1 MEKEKSGISREIV
14 SIVKSCLLGL
24 VVTLIGT
31 VVLAVVLKFADIPS
45 KVVSYINDI
54 IKALSIFFVVLV
66 LKKSTDEK
74 LLVRAVIAGAV
85 YGLLSFVI
93 FSILN
98 GGFHFSLSILFDLIF
113 AVVVAIVASI
123 IFKLTSKKIA

>member
-1 MEKEKSGISREIV
+1 MEKVKSGVSREIV

-31 VVLAVVLKFADIPS
+31 VILAVILKFADIPS

-54 IKALSIFFVVLV
+54 IKALSIFFVVFM

-74 LLVRAVIAGAV
+74 LLLRAVIAGAV

-98 GGFHFSLSILFDLIF
+98 GGFSFSVSILFDLIF
-113 AVVVAIVASI
+113 AIVVAVVATI
-123 IFKLTSKKIA
+123 IFKLTSKKAA

>member
-1 MEKEKSGISREIV
+1 MEKVKSGVSREIV

-31 VVLAVVLKFADIPS
+31 VILAVILKFADIPS

-54 IKALSIFFVVLV
+54 IKALSIFFVVFM

-74 LLVRAVIAGAV
+74 LLFRAVIAGAV

-98 GGFHFSLSILFDLIF
+98 GGFSFSVSILFDLIF
-113 AVVVAIVASI
+113 AIVVAVVATI
-123 IFKLTSKKIA
+123 IFKLTSKKAA

>member
-66 LKKSTDEK
+66 LKKSTNEK

-98 GGFHFSLSILFDLIF
+98 GGFHFSLSILFDLNF

-123 IFKLTSKKIA
+123 IFKLTSKKTA

>member
-31 VVLAVVLKFADIPS
+31 VVLAVVLKFADIPG
-45 KVVSYINDI
+45 KAVSYINDV
-54 IKALSIFFVVLV
+54 IKALSLFMSVHI
-66 LKKSTDEK
+66 LKKSSTEK
-74 LLVRAVIAGAV
+74 LLIRALIAGAV
-85 YGLLSFVI
+85 YGILAFVV

-98 GGFHFSLSILFDLIF
+98 GGFTFDASILFDLLF
-113 AVVVAIVASI
+113 AVAVAVIIAV
-123 IFKLTSKKIA
+123 IFKLTSKKTA

>member
-74 LLVRAVIAGAV
+74 LLVRAVIAGVV

-123 IFKLTSKKIA
+123 IFKLTSKKTA

>member
-1 MEKEKSGISREIV
+1 MEKVKSGVSREIV

-31 VVLAVVLKFADIPS
+31 VILAVILKFADIPS

-54 IKALSIFFVVLV
+54 IKALSIFFVVFM
-66 LKKSTDEK
+66 LKKTTDEK
-74 LLVRAVIAGAV
+74 LLLRAVIAGAV

-98 GGFHFSLSILFDLIF
+98 GGFSFNVSILFDLIF
-113 AVVVAIVASI
+113 AIVVAVVATI
-123 IFKLTSKKIA
+123 IFKLTSKKAA

>member
-24 VVTLIGT
+24 VVSLIGT

-123 IFKLTSKKIA
+123 IFKLTSKKTA

>member
-45 KVVSYINDI
+45 KVVSNINDI

-74 LLVRAVIAGAV
+74 LLVRAIIAGAV

-123 IFKLTSKKIA
+123 IFKLTSKKTA